1 MLNGAWYCGLDVR
14 AKVRFTEARGSSDV
28 GGSRVLFR
36 KEQSR
41 SGQASSVDPSVRVT
55 DEIGELAGER
65 RVVQVLELSAL
76 AVVVVVVVV
85 EVVVHRVRFT
95 QSRA

>member
-55 DEIGELAGER
+55 DEIGELAGR
-65 RVVQVLELSAL
+65 REG
-76 AVVVVVVVV
+76 
-85 EVVVHRVRFT
+85 
-95 QSRA
+95 RAGTGTGRAGGGRGGGGG